1 MRLSLVIV
9 VACCLLSTSAT
20 LAQENGSVIERTA
33 YQFPS
38 YERAVETTDVERYTS
53 RGDYEDAVKDS
64 RFEFQKLKYMS
75 DGFKVVTYL
84 YKPTNTDGRKFP
96 TIIFNR
102 PSVVRGDIAPELISF
117 CQRFALEGFVIL
129 VPMLRQSDGGE
140 GRDEVGGADVNDLM
154 NVLPVARSLAFV
166 DLNNLFMYGASRGG
180 MMTFQAINRGFPIN
194 AAAVFGAF
202 TDMQELLDTHPKQY
216 PVEML
221 SKLWP
226 NYEVRKTEIAKARS
240 AIYWPERLNVPLL
253 IMHGGDDRS
262 VNTTQS
268 LALAQEL
275 QKLGRVYELVIYA
288 EDNHSLSKNQ
298 EERDR
303 RTISWF
309 KRHMKPEAGGRRR
322 EAVNSK

>member
-1 MRLSLVIV
+1 MKPFFFV
-9 VACCLLSTSAT
+9 VACCLLSASAAI
-20 LAQENGSVIERTA
+20 AQENGSIIERNA

-38 YERAVETTDVERYTS
+38 YEQAVGTTDVERYTDRS
-53 RGDYEDAVKDS
+53 TYENAVKDS
-64 RFEFQKLKYMS
+64 RFEFQKLKYIS
-75 DGFKVVTYL
+75 DGLKVVTYL
-84 YKPTNTDGRKFP
+84 YKPTHTDGRKFP

-117 CQRFALEGFVIL
+117 CQRFADEGFVIL

-154 NVLPVARSLAFV
+154 NIMPVARSLAFV

-180 MMTFQAINRGFPIN
+180 MMTYQAINRGFPMN

-202 TDMQELLDTHPKQY
+202 TDMQELLDTHPHQY
-216 PVEML
+216 PVSML
-221 SKLWP
+221 DKIWP
-226 NYEVRKTEIAKARS
+226 NYEARKMEIAKARS
-240 AIYWPERLNVPLL
+240 AISWPERLNVPILL
-253 IMHGGDDRS
+253 MHGGQDKS
-262 VNTTQS
+262 VNPTQS

-275 QKLGRVYELVIYA
+275 QKLGRVYELIIYA

-303 RTISWF
+303 RTIGWF
-309 KRHMKPEAGGRRR
+309 KRYMMQKAGS
-322 EAVNSK
+322 SKR